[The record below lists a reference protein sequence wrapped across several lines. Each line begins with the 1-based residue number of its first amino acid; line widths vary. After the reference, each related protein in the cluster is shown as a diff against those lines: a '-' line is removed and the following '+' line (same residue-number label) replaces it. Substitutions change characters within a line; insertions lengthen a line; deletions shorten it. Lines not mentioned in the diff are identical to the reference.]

1 MQNVFNHH
9 IICIYNRNIIT
20 IKMHCVAKINKKTMI
35 VLVQKLKW
43 QSAESNSSAWLK
55 AVFDLTDSGS
65 N

>member
-1 MQNVFNHH
+1 
-9 IICIYNRNIIT
+9 
-20 IKMHCVAKINKKTMI
+20 MI

-43 QSAESNSSAWLK
+43 QSAETNFSAWLK